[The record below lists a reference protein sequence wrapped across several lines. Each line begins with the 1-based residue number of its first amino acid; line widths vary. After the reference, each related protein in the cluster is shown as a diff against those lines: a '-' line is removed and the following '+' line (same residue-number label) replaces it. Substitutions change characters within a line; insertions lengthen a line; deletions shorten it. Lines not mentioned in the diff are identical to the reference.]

1 MQIRKSRENGLILA
15 ISLGNQS
22 KKVLLGKLA
31 LMEGMYAWWKS
42 STPLINNSP
51 ERLVWI
57 NQCVFSHFG
66 AEERPIINMDGWVLS
81 KQALF
86 LPIPSWIKQRSTKA
100 EWGSKLL
107 LSSALTSSLLGRENS
122 LWRPFFFV
130 RDKPFNLFWSS
141 GHTPETVAKLSCKA
155 FIRYLDQLNHSV
167 WKSL

>member
-107 LSSALTSSLLGRENS
+107 LSTVHWHHHYWGWRILCDVPSFLSEISLLIFSGVLDTHLRLLPS
-122 LWRPFFFV
+122 YPVRP
-130 RDKPFNLFWSS
+130 L
-141 GHTPETVAKLSCKA
+141 
-155 FIRYLDQLNHSV
+155 LDT
-167 WKSL
+167 

>member
-1 MQIRKSRENGLILA
+1 MDWYSPFHSEIRA
-15 ISLGNQS
+15 

-107 LSSALTSSLLGRENS
+107 LSTLHWHHHYWGSRILCDVPS
-122 LWRPFFFV
+122 FFV

-167 WKSL
+167 